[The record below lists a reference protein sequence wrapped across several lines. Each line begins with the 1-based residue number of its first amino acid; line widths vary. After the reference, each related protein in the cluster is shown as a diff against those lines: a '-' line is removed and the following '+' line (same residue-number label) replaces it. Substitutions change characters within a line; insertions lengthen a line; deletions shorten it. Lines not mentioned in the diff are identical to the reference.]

1 MQYWDSPLGPIT
13 QQQARPRVVAASSLL
28 AFAVRKVETMERMTG
43 YRRTRRM
50 SAVAVQAL

>member
-1 MQYWDSPLGPIT
+1 MQYWDSPLGPMT

>member
-1 MQYWDSPLGPIT
+1 
-13 QQQARPRVVAASSLL
+13 VAASSLL